1 MYLVKKEIAPKVV
14 EQEFE
19 INIEAV
25 SLVGQKFEF
34 NADKYKL
41 GVVIDGSLELTDNS
55 KIKKLVKEDIFII
68 NSGSVYGLRPL
79 SIDNLAL
86 VLNIDEEYIK
96 KKFTDRFDKHCLNL
110 EVLQERKEEILLDI
124 YRIIQMYYYGDE
136 IGTKGFLKEVD
147 RVIEKLTVFKDENN
161 KFLNTWIR
169 TEVMEKMKQIFT
181 SPEIQLKLED
191 ISKQYNVKNSFM
203 SKAFKSILGYSF
215 VDACH
220 MAKIDKAIELLIKT
234 DKGILEIAFDSG
246 FSSSKTFHE
255 NFKKYIGETPNLF
268 RKKNFLSQNRYVY
281 SCFDKIEKS
290 HTFKNITESERT
302 SYYKKLKKAYEISA
316 DEEFL
321 KIEGKDYVEKSMFA
335 ASSIGENWISCIQE
349 IQKKVGFGKVQ
360 VELKISKDNF
370 LIRHG
375 VSTWNPINESTLSTD
390 IQFVDQ
396 MNIRPHVVF
405 RVEENDYDEYLLST
419 HKIIGKFL
427 DILCNSVRI
436 SRIKFWSF
444 ELDLYSFWKK
454 EITPEIENKCKTL
467 YTMFCDIIIKKIG
480 DEKNIGFHLGE
491 GGVEYLKTPEFT
503 SFIEKN
509 IFSVYKPR
517 FVSINIS
524 DKDIYSENVLPDDF
538 IRYIDEMKN
547 EIDTF
552 IEKYKEENKLNIE
565 VYISVLRILD
575 YYSMVPNKYHE
586 MVSALGN
593 IWGLMWYLRN
603 GIPVASVEYFNKR
616 YKSRE
621 EFEENLEVCCR
632 KLSMFNKHSIKTLDF
647 YVLQFVFGLEKNF
660 LRLEDGIIA
669 TTNGVDYKLI
679 LFQDMDENIRYIFDK
694 ELCLK
699 KYPGKE
705 IKLILKG
712 LEGRYKL
719 KISTLRT
726 EKGTMYYE
734 SSRLGELEDFDLND
748 IEYLKNKV
756 IPKMEIEKINV
767 NGVFERK
774 FNLDLFEIKCIEII
788 KLG

>member
-25 SLVGQKFEF
+25 SLVCQKFEF

-41 GVVIDGSLELTDNS
+41 GVVVDGSLKLTHNG
-55 KIKKLVKEDIFII
+55 KVKKLVKEDVFII
-68 NSGSVYGLRPL
+68 NSGSVYGLLPL
-79 SIDNLAL
+79 SRDNLVL
-86 VLNIDEEYIK
+86 ILNIAEEYIL
-96 KKFTDRFDKHCLNL
+96 KKFVDKFDKPCLSL
-110 EVLQERKEEILLDI
+110 DVLQERKEELLLDI
-124 YRIIQMYYYGDE
+124 YRITQMYYDELE

-147 RVIEKLTVFKDENN
+147 RLIEKLTVFRDENN

-169 TEVMEKMKQIFT
+169 DEVTEKMKQIFT
-181 SPEIQLKLED
+181 FPEIQLKLED
-191 ISKQYNVKNSFM
+191 ISKQYSVKSSFM
-203 SKAFKSILGYSF
+203 SKAFKNILGYSF
-215 VDACH
+215 VEACH

-255 NFKKYIGETPNLF
+255 TFKKYLGETPNLF
-268 RKKNFLSQNRYVY
+268 RKKNFLSQDKYVY
-281 SCFDKIEKS
+281 SCFDKIENSRAFKS
-290 HTFKNITESERT
+290 ITEGVEST
-302 SYYKKLKKAYEISA
+302 SHCKKFKKVYEISS

-321 KIEGKDYVEKSMFA
+321 NIEGKDFVEKSMFA
-335 ASSIGENWISCIQE
+335 ASSIGENWINYIQE
-349 IQKKVGFGKVQ
+349 IQKRVGFGKVQ
-360 VELKISKDNF
+360 VELKISKDKF

-375 VSTWNPINESTLSTD
+375 VSTWTPINESTLSTD

-396 MNIRPHVVF
+396 MNIKPHVVF
-405 RVEENDYDEYLLST
+405 RVEEDDYDEYLLNT
-419 HKIIGKFL
+419 RKIIAKFL

-436 SRIKFWSF
+436 SRIKLWSF
-444 ELDLYSFWKK
+444 ELDVYSFWKK
-454 EITPEIENKCKTL
+454 EITPEIEKKCKTM
-467 YTMFCDIIIKKIG
+467 YTMFCDTIIQKIG
-480 DEKNIGFHLGE
+480 YEKNIGFHLG
-491 GGVEYLKTPEFT
+491 GGREYLKTSEFT

-509 IFSVYKPR
+509 IFSVYKPN
-517 FVSINIS
+517 FVSVNIS
-524 DKDIYSENVLPDDF
+524 DKDIYSENVLPEDF
-538 IRYIDEMKN
+538 IRYIAEMKN

-552 IEKYKEENKLNIE
+552 VEKYKEENKPSME
-565 VYISVLRILD
+565 VYISVLRIFD
-575 YYSMVPNKYHE
+575 YYNMVPNKYHE

-593 IWGLMWYLRN
+593 MWGLMWYLRN

-616 YKSRE
+616 YKSRK

-632 KLSMFNKHSIKTLDF
+632 KLSMFNKHSIKNSDF

-679 LFQDMDENIRYIFDK
+679 LFQDMDENIQYIFDK

-699 KYPGKE
+699 EYPGKE
-705 IKLILKG
+705 IKLILNG
-712 LEGRYKL
+712 LKGRYKL

-734 SSRLGELEDFDLND
+734 SSKLGELEDFDLSD

-756 IPKMEIEKINV
+756 IPKMETEKINV
-767 NGVFERK
+767 NGVFEK
-774 FNLDLFEIKCIEII
+774 EFNLDLFEIKCIEII